1 MVEVIARKRS
11 EDTPQEA
18 LRERK
23 SRWNKEVKT
32 LIAQL
37 IAFKKGL
44 NGRGDPRAGLP
55 ASDIKHP
62 FPNEVGQYLDEMAT
76 RYSQVVSEA
85 KQIITDQSNYSKSR
99 RKSTREMSGEQ
110 LAASTQSGLEKQASW
125 WGSRA
130 WTWVTQYPILGGSD
144 ADRDRI
150 ALLNTTTAL
159 IDYLD
164 EIDTYLAHG
173 GTNSIPMAV
182 YKLLAMQRV
191 FSARFVKIFN
201 RMMDRHSEVGAAAKS
216 QGELPPPPVPVAI
229 PTLADTPMPTVPE
242 SQPGTPMPTDPE
254 GALKDLREILLVDI
268 HHLTKLLTL
277 ARIKKQIS
285 DDDLKL
291 LRMDYQLISK
301 EGAAAATKIGR
312 VLAGEEE
319 SEGDIAEALGL
330 YSSVKVRYNKV
341 LNAIRTCLEV
351 SGEDF
356 KQVLEAAE
364 DKYKKEA
371 AQHGPEIEALV
382 SSDAIKHI
390 TH

>member
-173 GTNSIPMAV
+173 
-182 YKLLAMQRV
+182 
-191 FSARFVKIFN
+191 
-201 RMMDRHSEVGAAAKS
+201 
-216 QGELPPPPVPVAI
+216 
-229 PTLADTPMPTVPE
+229 
-242 SQPGTPMPTDPE
+242 
-254 GALKDLREILLVDI
+254 
-268 HHLTKLLTL
+268 
-277 ARIKKQIS
+277 
-285 DDDLKL
+285 
-291 LRMDYQLISK
+291 
-301 EGAAAATKIGR
+301 
-312 VLAGEEE
+312 
-319 SEGDIAEALGL
+319 
-330 YSSVKVRYNKV
+330 
-341 LNAIRTCLEV
+341 
-351 SGEDF
+351 
-356 KQVLEAAE
+356 
-364 DKYKKEA
+364 
-371 AQHGPEIEALV
+371 
-382 SSDAIKHI
+382 
-390 TH
+390 